1 MSEDYWFKPKR
12 YGFGATPSNWKGWA
26 LTLAFIVVIV
36 ALAPVFIPP
45 VRSGEQPHVLTF
57 VGIAFALTLLFAFIT
72 WRKTE
77 GGWRWR
83 WGDDDERR

>member
-1 MSEDYWFKPKR
+1 MTEYWFKPKR

-26 LTLAFIVVIV
+26 LTLGFAAIII
-36 ALAPVFIPP
+36 ALGPILIPP
-45 VRSGEQPHVLTF
+45 VHAHEQPHPLAFMGASFVLL
-57 VGIAFALTLLFAFIT
+57 VLFCFIT

>member
-26 LTLAFIVVIV
+26 FTIGFVVLLV
-36 ALAPVFIPP
+36 ALTPVLIPP
-45 VRSGEQPHVLTF
+45 VHSNEQPHVLAF
-57 VGIAFALTLLFAFIT
+57 VGASIVLLALFLFVT

>member
-1 MSEDYWFKPKR
+1 MSDDYWFKPKR

-26 LTLAFIVVIV
+26 LTLGFIAVIIGLGPILIGPVGGGDEFHPLAFIGVSIV
-36 ALAPVFIPP
+36 LLGLFVFI
-45 VRSGEQPHVLTF
+45 S
-57 VGIAFALTLLFAFIT
+57 

-83 WGDDDERR
+83 WGDDDRRR